1 MCTLSTAHSVW
12 PVKVMTELEW
22 LHLSVL
28 QPVSTLHLYKR
39 FPNLLLGS
47 PVAHRDEMTSAG
59 AAKSTGRSEV
69 QSNNH
74 VSIIA
79 NQCLLVVNLFLGYWE
94 CTTTDTAVS
103 VMVSG
108 KKVLTWPNCA

>member
-47 PVAHRDEMTSAG
+47 PVAHRDEMT
-59 AAKSTGRSEV
+59 
-69 QSNNH
+69 
-74 VSIIA
+74 
-79 NQCLLVVNLFLGYWE
+79 
-94 CTTTDTAVS
+94 
-103 VMVSG
+103 
-108 KKVLTWPNCA
+108 

>member
-103 VMVSG
+103 VMMSG